1 MHMCVVTSSKMKSSF
16 VPWYTRATCVCMHV
30 CARHMFDKTHSWR
43 VCTMTYSCEWH
54 DFCDMTSVTWLLWH
68 DFCDMTSV
76 TWLLTHLRVRHDSF
90 TCAPWLIH
98 ICTMTHLRVRHD
110 LFTCTPWLIYVC
122 AMTHSHVH
130 HDSLL
135 KECWDAV
142 ARFKCMR
149 HDSLRECATWF
160 MAHSHVQCH
169 SFVRAPWLTARK
181 HGDALA
187 RFMRMRHDSF
197 MCMCHDSFMCVWYD
211 TWTIHMCALTHN
223 WVMWRYPRAIYFYA
237 LWRIQMIVTWV
248 RPPSHVWHDSQ
259 FRNVAMSS
267 RDWERATRLSSEL
280 PKGAP
285 RLQLR
290 KISWSFIAFSTL
302 ACTCVVTCNSF
313 FCVYKHTISH
323 TRAHTHVHTH
333 TRWHT
338 HAYEWKTKTH
348 VYVHVHTYMIHTC
361 WISECVSRE
370 SNLEAQAPPHT

>member
-1 MHMCVVTSSKMKSSF
+1 MRDVTDAYVCHDLF
-16 VPWYTRATCVCMHV
+16 ENEIFIRALIHACDICLCATHVWQDAFITCLH
-30 CARHMFDKTHSWR
+30 
-43 VCTMTYSCEWH
+43 H
-54 DFCDMTSVTWLLWH
+54 DIFLW
-68 DFCDMTSV
+68 V
-76 TWLLTHLRVRHDSF
+76 TWLLTHLHVRHDSF
-90 TCAPWLIH
+90 TCAPWP
-98 ICTMTHLRVRHD
+98 TV
-110 LFTCTPWLIYVC
+110 
-122 AMTHSHVH
+122 
-130 HDSLL
+130 

-142 ARFKCMR
+142 ARFKCTR
-149 HDSLRECATWF
+149 HDSLRVCATWF
-160 MAHSHVQCH
+160 MAHLHVQYH

-181 HGDALA
+181 HGDVLA
-187 RFMRMRHDSF
+187 RFMRMRYDSF
-197 MCMCHDSFMCVWYD
+197 MCMCHDSLMCVWYD

-223 WVMWRYPRAIYFYA
+223 WVMWRYPRAIHLYA
-237 LWRIQMIVTWV
+237 LWRIPMIVTWV
-248 RPPSHVWHDSQ
+248 RPPSHVCHDSQ

-290 KISWSFIAFSTL
+290 EISWSFIAFSTL

-361 WISECVSRE
+361 WISECVSRK
-370 SNLEAQAPPHT
+370 SILEAQAPPHT